1 MTSVDECLKRC
12 HTQGFPQPPLSSE
25 TPSDAMLRAAPLLT
39 MRPSA
44 ASKGQLGPELLP
56 VEISERHLALRGG
69 TCTETLVLGKDTS
82 FFFFLSVL
90 QCWQIKFCSLRITSQ
105 FLSKETNKTVTQ
117 FSPFSFIIPCVDPTL
132 SKMTGSF
139 PCHGIS

>member
-1 MTSVDECLKRC
+1 MDECRKRS

-44 ASKGQLGPELLP
+44 ASKGQLGPELSP

-82 FFFFLSVL
+82 FFFSVCFAVLADKIL
-90 QCWQIKFCSLRITSQ
+90 QPQDHQSVPFYGSKQDSDPVQSLFIYDTVCGSSIIKDDWEPSMPW
-105 FLSKETNKTVTQ
+105 
-117 FSPFSFIIPCVDPTL
+117 FS
-132 SKMTGSF
+132 
-139 PCHGIS
+139 